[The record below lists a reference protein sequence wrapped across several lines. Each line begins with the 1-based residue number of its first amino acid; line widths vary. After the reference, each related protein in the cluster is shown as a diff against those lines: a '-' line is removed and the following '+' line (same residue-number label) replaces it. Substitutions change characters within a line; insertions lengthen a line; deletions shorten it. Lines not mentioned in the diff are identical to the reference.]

1 MKMPLVAAAA
11 WLCCAATYADISV
24 DVDYGASGIATVP
37 LVSGLNE
44 QVLDVA
50 IDASGR
56 AVTVGQTYVQVG
68 QFISELAVARLNID
82 GTPDNTFSGDGR
94 LYMPTCAP
102 PSGSGGS
109 DAAAV
114 VIQADGKILVA
125 GSCHAAPNSRAVLVR
140 FLPDGALDGEF
151 GTGGIAY
158 LPGAPGTGGTRAHA
172 IGLQSDGRIVVGGQ
186 IGVNTFPPRAL
197 VMRVNVDGTLDTTF
211 AADGYHVADAEESWY
226 LALEVMSDDRIVAAG
241 HVNASGTIPANYNFF
256 VARLQADGSP
266 DTTFNVTGFHDFDL
280 PPMPSVP
287 TLPTLTQDFANGIAL
302 RADGRILIAGSSSA
316 DGSSHRHPVV
326 AQLLATGLPDSTF
339 GNAGFRVLSDGTGDQ
354 QALGVFVRAAGDLVI
369 VGNMAP
375 VQLAPDG
382 DAYFPYAPV
391 APHWQGAMQS
401 DGHLVVGTRAANGFS
416 ATRLLVTDATFPD
429 NTPDAFAFAARTN
442 VTLATPL
449 ISAPVTIHGLN
460 TAANVSVQA
469 GEFSVGCT
477 GTWLPASQVDA
488 VTNGGTVCVRHTSS
502 SQSST
507 TVTTIL
513 TVGGVAGS
521 FSSTTGDVVPD
532 AFTFADR
539 TGVAGSTP
547 VVSAPITISGL
558 SLETSISVA
567 GGEMSIGCTATY
579 TSTTGTV
586 SNGQTVCV
594 RHTSAAAASTSATTT
609 LTVGTVSDVFQST
622 TAAATPDGGAC
633 CGGGGSGS
641 GGGGG
646 GGALDWWL
654 LAWLG
659 LAAMIR
665 RSDFCRFIRVQTTR
679 THGFP

>member
-1 MKMPLVAAAA
+1 
-11 WLCCAATYADISV
+11 
-24 DVDYGASGIATVP
+24 
-37 LVSGLNE
+37 
-44 QVLDVA
+44 
-50 IDASGR
+50 
-56 AVTVGQTYVQVG
+56 
-68 QFISELAVARLNID
+68 
-82 GTPDNTFSGDGR
+82 
-94 LYMPTCAP
+94 
-102 PSGSGGS
+102 
-109 DAAAV
+109 
-114 VIQADGKILVA
+114 
-125 GSCHAAPNSRAVLVR
+125 
-140 FLPDGALDGEF
+140 
-151 GTGGIAY
+151 
-158 LPGAPGTGGTRAHA
+158 
-172 IGLQSDGRIVVGGQ
+172 
-186 IGVNTFPPRAL
+186 
-197 VMRVNVDGTLDTTF
+197 
-211 AADGYHVADAEESWY
+211 
-226 LALEVMSDDRIVAAG
+226 
-241 HVNASGTIPANYNFF
+241 
-256 VARLQADGSP
+256 
-266 DTTFNVTGFHDFDL
+266 
-280 PPMPSVP
+280 MPSVT

-326 AQLLATGLPDSTF
+326 AQLLATGLLDSTF

-429 NTPDAFAFAARTN
+429 NTPDAF
-442 VTLATPL
+442 
-449 ISAPVTIHGLN
+449 
-460 TAANVSVQA
+460 
-469 GEFSVGCT
+469 
-477 GTWLPASQVDA
+477 
-488 VTNGGTVCVRHTSS
+488 
-502 SQSST
+502 
-507 TVTTIL
+507 
-513 TVGGVAGS
+513 
-521 FSSTTGDVVPD
+521 
-532 AFTFADR
+532 TFADR
-539 TGVAGSTP
+539 TGVASSTP

-558 SLETSISVA
+558 SLDTSISVA

-594 RHTSAAAASTSATTT
+594 RHTSAAAASTSVSTT

-622 TAAATPDGGAC
+622 TAAATPPDGGAC
-633 CGGGGSGS
+633 C
-641 GGGGG
+641 GGGG